1 MAVFVGVH
9 KAAVPMLVDLL
20 MHVFVGVAVR
30 VVVLLAAAHRILQLV
45 NHLYVRQ
52 NGRPP
57 IPQRCLLRLP
67 QQNLAHLRSF
77 SQIGDTTS
85 SFGAEVGWE
94 LMANSGPDN
103 SGF

>member
-1 MAVFVGVH
+1 MRMGVTERVRVGMAVFVGVH

-20 MHVFVGVAVR
+20 MHVFVGVWLCAWSFSWP
-30 VVVLLAAAHRILQLV
+30 LPIASSGL

-67 QQNLAHLRSF
+67 QQNLGHSRGL
-77 SQIGDTTS
+77 D
-85 SFGAEVGWE
+85 E
-94 LMANSGPDN
+94 
-103 SGF
+103 